1 MPNRFHLFLL
11 ASTMALTVTAQEMTV
26 KSMALMENDMAANL
40 EENLRKDL
48 NGNYGG
54 MVKVHLAASG
64 AQFLGPSVL
73 GQQAAAGSEYWVF
86 MAKDAFK
93 LQVTAPGYLPLEV
106 NFRDHGIEGVEPRRT
121 YWLTILLPQD
131 GNTISEPTPPKQAAP
146 PSKKVFTVNGVSFT
160 MVQVKG
166 GKFKMGATEEQ
177 RGDASNS
184 EKPAHDVTLS
194 TFSIGETEVTQALWQ
209 AVMGSNPSKY
219 TDNPQNPVESV
230 SYEACLEFIEKLNK
244 LTKKKFRLPTEAE
257 WEYAA
262 RGGKF
267 SKHYKYAGSNT
278 CGDVAWMWENSGD
291 KPLSGEWNYQKP
303 TNNNCKPHPVKT
315 KLPNELGLYDMS
327 GNVREWCY
335 DFFVYYKSSSQSN
348 PKGPKEGTNIVFR
361 GGSCHDAASACRVS
375 SRDAWPYHFHDGTLG
390 LRLAL

>member
-1 MPNRFHLFLL
+1 
-11 ASTMALTVTAQEMTV
+11 MALTVTAQEMTV

-244 LTKKKFRLPTEAE
+244 LTKKKT
-257 WEYAA
+257 
-262 RGGKF
+262 
-267 SKHYKYAGSNT
+267 
-278 CGDVAWMWENSGD
+278 
-291 KPLSGEWNYQKP
+291 
-303 TNNNCKPHPVKT
+303 T
-315 KLPNELGLYDMS
+315 K
-327 GNVREWCY
+327 
-335 DFFVYYKSSSQSN
+335 
-348 PKGPKEGTNIVFR
+348 
-361 GGSCHDAASACRVS
+361 
-375 SRDAWPYHFHDGTLG
+375 
-390 LRLAL
+390 